1 MSRSL
6 LSVPALVAGLLVLA
20 GCSRAA
26 PPEDDAR
33 PVRTV
38 TVAPP
43 RAPQAANYSGT
54 IRARRELAQGFLVAG
69 RVQRRLVDVGD
80 TVAAGQALLALD
92 PADAA
97 LSEKAA
103 RAQADS
109 ARAQLAQARSDLAR
123 YETLAH
129 KNYVGRS
136 EMEKARLQVDTARQS
151 LQAADAELRLARN
164 QSAYTTLRAS
174 RAGVVTA
181 IDVEVGSVVQ
191 AGQVAV
197 HVAEGGERE
206 LEVSVPESR
215 VAELRGA
222 RSLSVA
228 LWADASRRYAGRL
241 RELAPDTDE
250 VTRTYA
256 ARIAIVDADAAVALG
271 MTASL
276 TVEAESDAT
285 LRELPLT
292 ALYDTHGTPQVWV
305 VDPRSA
311 RVARRDVALAG
322 VRKNAVLV
330 QDGLADGD
338 VVVIAGVNLLHEGQ
352 SVRLAESQPA
362 ANAVLRVAE
371 R

>member
-1 MSRSL
+1 MSCPKYSL
-6 LSVPALVAGLLVLA
+6 PVVLAGLLPLA
-20 GCSRAA
+20 GCRHEA
-26 PPEDDAR
+26 PRVEDVR

-38 TVAPP
+38 TVAAP

-69 RVQRRLVDVGD
+69 RVQQRLVEVGER
-80 TVAAGQALLALD
+80 VAADQPLLALD
-92 PADAA
+92 PADAT
-97 LSEKAA
+97 LNMKAA
-103 RAQADS
+103 DAQSAS
-109 ARAQLAQARSDLAR
+109 ARAQLAQARNDLAR
-123 YETLAH
+123 YEALAK
-129 KNYVGRS
+129 KNYVGKS
-136 EMEKARLQVDTARQS
+136 EMEQARLQVETARQNVE
-151 LQAADAELRLARN
+151 AADAERRLARN

-197 HVAEGGERE
+197 HLAEGGERE

-215 VAELRGA
+215 VGELRDA

-228 LWADASRRYAGRL
+228 LWADGSRRYPGRL
-241 RELAPDTDE
+241 RELAPDTDD

-256 ARIAIVDADAAVALG
+256 ARISVVDADEALALG

-276 TVEAESDAT
+276 SVELARDSA

-292 ALYDTHGTPQVWV
+292 ALRDADGTPTVWV
-305 VDPRSA
+305 VDTTSS
-311 RVARRDVALAG
+311 RVAMREVSLAG
-322 VRKNAVLV
+322 VRKDAVLV
-330 QDGLADGD
+330 QRGLADGE
-338 VVVIAGVNLLHEGQ
+338 VVVTAGANLLHESQ
-352 SVRLAESQPA
+352 AVRLAESQRATPA
-362 ANAVLRVAE
+362 PMQVAE